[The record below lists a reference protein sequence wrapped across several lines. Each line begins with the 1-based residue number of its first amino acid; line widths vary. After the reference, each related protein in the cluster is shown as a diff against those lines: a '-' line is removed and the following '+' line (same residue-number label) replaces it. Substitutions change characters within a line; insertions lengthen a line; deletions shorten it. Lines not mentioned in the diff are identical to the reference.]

1 MQIDKMTTKLREAL
15 ESARQVCAAKNQQQL
30 SLAHLLGALLQQ
42 PESLLPQVFER
53 LGVDFPGILSDI
65 KTQINSEPQIS
76 GTKPDEVYMAPNVL
90 KAFDR
95 ANQIAQKWGDTFIST
110 EAMLLALAQTGTT
123 QSLLERRGLD
133 AKQLE
138 KAILD
143 LRQGNHVTDENPES
157 KQGTIQKYTHNL
169 SADARSGKLDPVVGR
184 DDEIR
189 RTMQV
194 LSRRSKNNP
203 VLIGEPG
210 VGKTAIAEGIALRIA
225 SHDVP
230 ESLRNRELVSLDLAA
245 LIAGTKYRG
254 EFEDRL
260 KALLKELQ
268 KAEGQYILFID
279 ELHTLV
285 GAGSAEGA
293 MDASNMLKPALAR
306 GELRCIGATTLKEYR
321 QHIEKDAALERRFQ
335 PILVTEPSVED
346 AITILRGIKERY
358 ELHHGI
364 RITDGAIVSA
374 CVLSNRYITGRQ
386 LPDKAIDL
394 IDEAASALK
403 MQIESSPEELDELER
418 HITRLEVAKRALM
431 RESDSAS
438 QKRLQDTEEE
448 LANDKEKALALR
460 AKWTTEKNRLS
471 WVKETKTQI
480 EKVKHEI
487 DIAQR
492 QGDFEK
498 AAKLQYGDLFALEKK
513 LQESSEST
521 QGFLREEV
529 SDQDIAGV
537 VSRWTGIP
545 VQKMLEAE
553 SARLLHMEDRIAQRV
568 IGQPE
573 AIAAVSNAVRRSRAG
588 LSDESKPLGSFM
600 FLGPTGVGKTEL
612 ARSLAEF
619 LFDDEHAMVRI
630 DMSEYLEKHS
640 VSRFIGA
647 PPGYVG
653 YEEGGQLTEAIRRR
667 PYSVILLDEIE
678 KAAPEIFNVLL
689 QLLDEGRL
697 TDGQGRVVDFRNT
710 IVLMTSNLGSPYLL
724 EGVTPAAQELVLREL
739 KNHFRPEFLNRV
751 DDIILFHGLRP
762 KDLRAIVDIQLE
774 QVRKRLKSRELHFE
788 VSEEARNRLAEIGY
802 DPILGARPLKRVI
815 QREIVDAVSKA
826 LLEGKYPAGS
836 TVEVVRE
843 GDSLT
848 LKTP

>member
-1 MQIDKMTTKLREAL
+1 MQIDKMTTKLREAI
-15 ESARQVCAAKNQQQL
+15 EAARQTCISKKQQQL
-30 SLAHLLGALLQQ
+30 SLPHLLGALMQQ
-42 PESLLPQVFER
+42 QESLVPQVFAS
-53 LGVDFPGILSDI
+53 LGAKTQAILSDLQA
-65 KTQINSEPQIS
+65 QIDNEPQVAGS
-76 GTKPDEVYMAPNVL
+76 NAEEVYLAPNVQKSL
-90 KAFDR
+90 DQAS
-95 ANQIAQKWGDTFIST
+95 NIAQKWGDSFIST
-110 EAMLLALAQTGTT
+110 ESALLALSQTGLIK
-123 QSLLERRGLD
+123 SLLERHGVKP
-133 AKQLE
+133 AQLE

-143 LRQGNHVTDENPES
+143 LRQGNTVTDENPES
-157 KQGTIQKYTHNL
+157 KQGTIQKYTRNL
-169 SADARSGKLDPVVGR
+169 TADARAGKLDPVIGR

-225 SHDVP
+225 VSDVP
-230 ESLRNRELVSLDLAA
+230 ESLKDRELISLDLGA

-321 QHIEKDAALERRFQ
+321 KYVEKDAALERRFQ
-335 PILVTEPSVED
+335 PVYISEPSLED
-346 AITILRGIKERY
+346 AVTILRGLKERY

-374 CVLSNRYITGRQ
+374 CTLSNRYITGRQ

-403 MQIESSPEELDELER
+403 MQIESLPEELDELER
-418 HITRLEVAKRALM
+418 HITRLEVAKQALM
-431 RESDSAS
+431 REKDAAS
-438 QKRLQDTEEE
+438 KKRLAETQKE
-448 LANDKEKALALR
+448 LADKKEQAVALR
-460 AKWTTEKNRLS
+460 AKWTTEKNRLHG
-471 WVKETKTQI
+471 VKDTKTQI
-480 EKVKHEI
+480 EKLKHEI
-487 DIAQR
+487 ESAQR
-492 QGDFEK
+492 KGDFER
-498 AAKLQYGDLFALEKK
+498 AAKLQYGDLFELEKK
-513 LQESSEST
+513 LKAGDEGA

-529 SDQDIAGV
+529 TEEDIAGV

-553 SARLLHMEDRIAQRV
+553 SERLLHMEERLGKRV
-568 IGQPE
+568 IGQKE
-573 AIAAVSNAVRRSRAG
+573 AITAVSNAVRRSRAG
-588 LSDESKPLGSFM
+588 LSDENKPLGSFM

-612 ARSLAEF
+612 ARALAEF

-630 DMSEYLEKHS
+630 DMSEYMEKHT

-653 YEEGGQLTEAIRRR
+653 YEEGGQLTEAVRRR
-667 PYSVILLDEIE
+667 PYSVILLDEVE
-678 KAAPEIFNVLL
+678 KASPEIFNVLL
-689 QLLDEGRL
+689 QLLDDGRL

-710 IVLMTSNLGSPYLL
+710 IILMTSNLGSQYLL
-724 EGVTPAAQELVLREL
+724 EGLTSTAQDLVLKEL
-739 KNHFRPEFLNRV
+739 KAHFRPEFLNRI
-751 DDIILFHGLRP
+751 DDIILFHGLTAE
-762 KDLRAIVDIQLE
+762 DLKAIVEIQL
-774 QVRKRLKSRELHFE
+774 QGVQKRLKSRELEF
-788 VSEEARNRLAEIGY
+788 AITDAAKTKLAEIGY
-802 DPILGARPLKRVI
+802 DPVFGARPLKRVI
-815 QREIVDAVSKA
+815 QRQVTDPISKA
-826 LLEGKYPAGS
+826 ILEGRYPSGS
-836 TVEVVRE
+836 TVKVAVS
-843 GDSLT
+843 GDHIEIS
-848 LKTP
+848 